1 MKHKSIRL
9 TTTSYAVLSLLETF
23 GEATPYELKRT
34 LEHTIENFWPVP
46 HTTFYDEP
54 ARLAKAGYLS
64 QHQERGGRKRKRY
77 GLTDAGR
84 EALHAWADSPGSPP
98 SQYRDEGML
107 KVFAGADPHVVFAG
121 RSDWHRAKLAEL
133 RGYMEVVKA
142 EPEGPGSERWRGPAA
157 TLVAG
162 IAYHRQ
168 MIATLERFI
177 DEPAEAQALAAK
189 EGSAPEEVPVP
200 DESSPPEELSMSG
213 EPSTQGEPTTPG
225 EPAAP
230 VKG

>member
-1 MKHKSIRL
+1 MNCKPIRL

-23 GEATPYELKRT
+23 GEATPYELKQA

-46 HTTFYDEP
+46 HTTFYEEP

-64 QHQERGGRKRKRY
+64 QRQERGGRRRKRY
-77 GLTDAGR
+77 ALTDTGR
-84 EALHAWADSPGSPP
+84 EALRAWADSPGAPP

-107 KVFAGADPHVVFAG
+107 KVFAGADPRVVFAG

-133 RGYMEVVKA
+133 RGYMEVVRS
-142 EPEGPGSERWRGPAA
+142 EPDGPGKERWRGPAA

-162 IAYHRQ
+162 ITYHCQ
-168 MIATLERFI
+168 MIETLERFI
-177 DEPAEAQALAAK
+177 DPPAGDTQVLAAK
-189 EGSAPEEVPVP
+189 EGSLVEEGSLAKEGSLV
-200 DESSPPEELSMSG
+200 E
-213 EPSTQGEPTTPG
+213 EPSGAQEPVT
-225 EPAAP
+225 P